1 MTAPLPRLVLL
12 ILHRIIPSR
21 FPAFQLVICFFD
33 VLHVLKY
40 SVPTSLDGR
49 KRPPIQSQSPTYPL
63 PHARRAPRQSFLLYF
78 LLTSYNLLTHYAL
91 TLIDFTR

>member
-49 KRPPIQSQSPTYPL
+49 KRPRKSYPL